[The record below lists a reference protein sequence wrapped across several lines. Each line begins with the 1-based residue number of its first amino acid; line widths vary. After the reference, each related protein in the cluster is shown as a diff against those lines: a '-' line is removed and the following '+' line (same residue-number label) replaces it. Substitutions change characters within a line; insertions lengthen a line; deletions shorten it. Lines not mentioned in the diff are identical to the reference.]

1 VNSNAT
7 TQRAPR
13 RLTACRTQ
21 RRRIWMLF
29 EAEWRKNLF
38 ATALERMKPKFSLKQ
53 FQMFDLHALK

>member
-1 VNSNAT
+1 VPDPAAANLDA
-7 TQRAPR
+7 
-13 RLTACRTQ
+13 
-21 RRRIWMLF
+21 LF